1 MHTRKL
7 QTCTEGDSMKLEWLE
22 AVMAVAKLHSF
33 SEAAETIPCA
43 QSSISRHVRAAE
55 DELNVVL
62 FDRSSKSNTVAL
74 TSEGER
80 VLPLIEQL
88 LEDWAALRS
97 ATPARRARRQL
108 VIRLGLDRWMFSS
121 SNKGN
126 LISALYL
133 SCPEVQ
139 LTLQEVSVEKRMDA
153 LLRKEIDA
161 ALVPRALPVGAA
173 PTPPELSDAVR
184 CEPVGTQPLS
194 IAFGGPLLPAGRDSI
209 TLKELKGL
217 PIIFHTDIV
226 KLYRTRPG
234 MQRHGYFVRACLDS
248 GFEPQIKLVD
258 RELADIKQSLAAQG
272 QGVFPSTIPTG
283 LRAYPGIRY
292 LPVEDAPYSVQ
303 YYLLFRTGD
312 HNPAIPLLIKMFRDC
327 FDAQT

>member
-22 AVMAVAKLHSF
+22 AVMAVAKLRSF

-88 LEDWAALRS
+88 LEDWTALRS

-108 VIRLGLDRWMFSS
+108 VIRLGLDRWMFS
-121 SNKGN
+121 
-126 LISALYL
+126 
-133 SCPEVQ
+133 
-139 LTLQEVSVEKRMDA
+139 
-153 LLRKEIDA
+153 
-161 ALVPRALPVGAA
+161 
-173 PTPPELSDAVR
+173 

-194 IAFGGPLLPAGRDSI
+194 IAFGGPLLPAGRGSI

-312 HNPAIPLLIKMFRDC
+312 HNPAIPLLIKIFREC